1 MNHSDEEDQV
11 DWQKR
16 KLLKA
21 GACML
26 GGIGILAA
34 MYPFLK
40 SLEPTD
46 QQLAEHGSVT
56 VDISHLHENEQITVA
71 WQAKPVWVMRRSQAD
86 LHALTAANPDLLD
99 PNSLQNQQPHFAQNP
114 YRSLRPEILV
124 LVGLC
129 THLGCIPNYATLRHS
144 GAQFASDNS
153 AQQNFAGFLCPCH
166 GSRYD
171 LAGRVFKNMPAPL
184 NLVVPPYHF
193 LDEHTLVIGQ

>member
-1 MNHSDEEDQV
+1 MNHSDEEDNI

-26 GGIGILAA
+26 GGVGILAA
-34 MYPFLK
+34 MYPFIK

-46 QQLAEHGSVT
+46 EQLAAHGTVT
-56 VDISHLHENEQITVA
+56 VDIRTLHQGEQITVA
-71 WQAKPVWVMRRSQAD
+71 WQAKPVWIIRRSPSELAE
-86 LHALTAANPDLLD
+86 LTLANPDLLD
-99 PNSLQNQQPHFAQNP
+99 PNSIQDQQPHFAQNA

-129 THLGCIPNYATLRHS
+129 THLGCIPNFAPQAHS
-144 GAQFASDNS
+144 IAPNWSG
-153 AQQNFAGFLCPCH
+153 GFLCPCH

-184 NLVVPPYHF
+184 NLAVPPYHF
-193 LDEHTLVIGQ
+193 LDEHTVVIGQ

>member
-1 MNHSDEEDQV
+1 MNHSDEEDNI

-26 GGIGILAA
+26 GSVGILAA
-34 MYPFLK
+34 MYPFIK

-46 QQLAEHGSVT
+46 DQLAAQGSVT
-56 VDISHLHENEQITVA
+56 VDISNLHQGEQITIA
-71 WQAKPVWVMRRSQAD
+71 WQTKPVWIIRRSLAE
-86 LHALTAANPDLLD
+86 LTELTLANPDLLD
-99 PNSLQNQQPHFAQNP
+99 PNSLQNQQPHFAQNA

-129 THLGCIPNYATLRHS
+129 THLGCIPNFVPHAHS
-144 GAQFASDNS
+144 IAPNWSG
-153 AQQNFAGFLCPCH
+153 GFLCPCH

-184 NLVVPPYHF
+184 NLAVPPYHF